1 MVWHRG
7 DGASFASLKTKYHG
21 RIVRSMSNHTFLH
34 RIFVLAIGGSL
45 FLSPVGF
52 SQESKTKA
60 DATKVAP
67 AKAGKKAAPAK
78 RKKNPAMEAVTDV
91 EGLPRVLLLGDSI
104 SIGYTVAV
112 RELMDGK
119 ANVHR
124 ALANCG
130 PTTSGLQ
137 KIDDWLATGGADRKW
152 DVIHFNWGLHD
163 LKFLG
168 PKGENLQDPADP
180 KNHQQVPPAEYRKN
194 LSQLVKR
201 LQQTGAKLIWRNTTP
216 VPEGARGR
224 VVGDSAAYNEI
235 AAEVMKAAGIPTHD
249 LYSFALERQEEIQR
263 KADVHFSPEGS
274 RVLAG
279 DVVRVVQEA
288 LAE

>member
-1 MVWHRG
+1 MP
-7 DGASFASLKTKYHG
+7 
-21 RIVRSMSNHTFLH
+21 NHTFLL
-34 RIFVLAIGGSL
+34 RIFVSALGGIL
-45 FLSPVGF
+45 FLSPAGF
-52 SQESKTKA
+52 SQESKTKTEK
-60 DATKVAP
+60 TKAAS
-67 AKAGKKAAPAK
+67 AKAGKKAAPVK
-78 RKKNPAMEAVTDV
+78 RKKNPAMEAVADV

-104 SIGYTVAV
+104 SIGYTLAV
-112 RELMDGK
+112 RELLDGK

-130 PTTSGLQ
+130 PTTAGLQ
-137 KIDDWLATGGADRKW
+137 RLDDWLATGGAEKKW

-163 LKFLG
+163 LKFPG

-180 KNHQQVPPAEYRKN
+180 KNHQQVPPEEYRKN
-194 LSQLVKR
+194 LSQLVER

-216 VPEGARGR
+216 VPEGAKGR
-224 VVGDSAAYNEI
+224 VVGHSVVYNEI

-249 LYSFALERQEEIQR
+249 LYSFALERQEAIQL
-263 KADVHFSPEGS
+263 KGDVHFSPEGS

-279 DVVRVVQEA
+279 DVVRVIEAA